1 MQLAGPGRST
11 VGEATH
17 EAAPGLGPR
26 TPYERTATI
35 HQVFS
40 AQAARTPLAIAVVSD
55 AGFLTYAELELR
67 SNRLAGYLGALGVG
81 PGAAV
86 GVAFDRSLHLP
97 VALLGILKAGAAY
110 VQLDL
115 GYPYERLAFMC
126 ADAAVSVVLT
136 AGSPADCLRRGGLR
150 TIDLLDDAAAIEAVG
165 DAVAIKAVC
174 DSAAIE
180 MVGDAGDAL
189 ASETAVDRAPV
200 RDEGADSLA
209 YITYTSG
216 STGRPK
222 GVAIEHR
229 GVVRLVRGA
238 DYFAVAPGDA
248 FLQFAPLAFDAST
261 FDIWAPLLNGARLA
275 VPRPGL
281 LSMDELAASIDRFGV
296 TTLFLTTS
304 IFERLVDT
312 PSARPRSL
320 RRLFTGGEVASVA
333 HMRRF
338 RAAFPD
344 CSLVAVYGPTEN
356 TTFST
361 WCEIDA
367 LEPNESVP
375 IGRPIANSSA
385 YVLDESLRPVPV
397 GTVGELCVG
406 GDGVARGYLNASE
419 ASAERFVPD
428 PFAGETGARL
438 YRTGDRARYRADG
451 LLEFLGRSDDQVKVR
466 GFRIELGEVETA
478 LRTHPGVATAAVV
491 LAQRDS
497 GKTLVAYVV
506 AAPGACLGQRALRE
520 HLAEKLPPYM
530 LPARIELL
538 ETLPV
543 QANGKVDRQAL
554 LRLAAN
560 APKPARSVAPTLH
573 PSFASTLPPSF
584 SGARTSGTSQRRVA
598 EIWRTVLGAGAD
610 PGLDENFFDVGGD
623 SLSLLS
629 LHRRLQIELGVS
641 LSITDLF
648 THTTIRKQAAFV
660 ERPRDP
666 VAQ

>member
-110 VQLDL
+110 VPLDP

-174 DSAAIE
+174 DAAAIE

-506 AAPGACLGQRALRE
+506 AAPGARTGERALRE

-554 LRLAAN
+554 VRLAAN
-560 APKPARSVAPTLH
+560 APKPTRSFAPTLH